1 MANFQFF
8 SCITKEE
15 KTDRNK
21 KSDCKFSNVL
31 VKKKEEA

>member
-15 KTDRNK
+15 KTASNK
-21 KSDCKFSNVL
+21 KTDCEFSNVL